1 MTPSVNYWMV
11 GGFEGETPIAQAAET
26 AQSIGY
32 GAIEL
37 CYGAGEL
44 TSETSKSGLA
54 AIRDA
59 IDAAGIE
66 IASLATGY
74 YWTASLSSPDE
85 DERSAAVAFT
95 EAYIRA
101 AAALDVD
108 TVLVLAGSIDVAWD
122 PSRPVV
128 PAKTAIGCSRKSIES
143 LIPVAEEHGV
153 RLGIENVWSKLLT
166 GPFEYMAFI
175 DSFASP
181 FVKSYFDVG
190 NCLINGYPEH
200 WIELLG
206 NRIVRVH
213 FKNFNRR
220 DGGGGLGDFTSSL
233 LEGDVNWPAVFAALK
248 DAGYNKYLTAEVIVG
263 DAGMPNVDQA
273 ERVCTEMT
281 GLIARNGMTA

>member
-11 GGFEGETPIAQAAET
+11 GGFEGETPIAEASET
-26 AQSIGY
+26 AKSIGY
-32 GAIEL
+32 DAIEL

-44 TSETSKSGLA
+44 TPETSESDLV
-54 AIRDA
+54 AIKNA
-59 IDAAGIE
+59 VDAAGIE

-85 DERSAAVAFT
+85 DERSAALAFT
-95 EAYIRA
+95 QAYIRA

-108 TVLVLAGSIDVAWD
+108 TVLVMAGTIDVAWD
-122 PSRPVV
+122 SSRPVV
-128 PAKTAIGCSRKSIES
+128 PAKAAVDLSRKSIES
-143 LIPVAEEHGV
+143 LIPVAGEHGV
-153 RLGIENVWSKLLT
+153 RLGIENVWSKFLT

-206 NRIVRVH
+206 DRIARVH
-213 FKNFNRR
+213 VKNFSRR
-220 DGGGGLGDFTSSL
+220 DGGGTLGDFTSSL
-233 LEGDVNWPAVFAALK
+233 LEGDVNWPAVFAALET
-248 DAGYNKYLTAEVIVG
+248 AGYDKYLTAEVIVG
-263 DAGMPNVDQA
+263 DAGMPNIDQA

-281 GLIARNGMTA
+281 GLIRKGTTA